1 MNRKR
6 NLVIVLITFFL
17 GVVIGELNLFSVS
30 PNQDF
35 GKPIQTLEKLPLNK
49 KSSKKKSKH
58 HCSYKIYLQPYS
70 SKGVPMYSDRGYC
83 NQKYNSDFTDLFVL
97 QIPRH
102 FRQPITFTALKPLV
116 VYRGITDSDNSSDFD
131 AWEVT
136 ALPFEVNGSCKFDKL
151 VFKEFPKGDI
161 KLSYGWDSA
170 SPILLKYLDG
180 SPIKKLIV
188 NGKQIKNN
196 LGLKKTL

>member
-1 MNRKR
+1 MNKKR

-35 GKPIQTLEKLPLNK
+35 DKPIPAVE
-49 KSSKKKSKH
+49 KSSLKKGASMKKPKH
-58 HCSYKIYLQPYS
+58 HCAYKIYLQPYS

-83 NQKYNSDFTDLFVL
+83 NQKYNAEFKDLFVL

-102 FRQPITFTALKPLV
+102 FRQPITFNALKPLI
-116 VYRGITDSDNSSDFD
+116 VYRGITDADSSSDFD

-136 ALPFEVNGSCKFDKL
+136 ALPFEVNGSCKFEKL
-151 VFKEFPKGDI
+151 VFKEFPKGEI

-170 SPILLKYLDG
+170 SPILLKYKDG
-180 SPIKKLIV
+180 SPIKKLVV